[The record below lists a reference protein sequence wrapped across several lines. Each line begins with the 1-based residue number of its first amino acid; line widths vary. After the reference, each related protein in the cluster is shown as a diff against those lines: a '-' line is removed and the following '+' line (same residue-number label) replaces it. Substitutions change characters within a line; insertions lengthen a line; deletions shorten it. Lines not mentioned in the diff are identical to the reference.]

1 VSVLTPLKRR
11 FTALQINACKRTLLS
26 SLCIFITLLLPTIA
40 FSAPKVETIGPCTD
54 SGVPELIRKALT
66 DHGYRATLDDTSVV
80 ELWTR
85 SEISGSANKS
95 RDDATYGLT
104 PSTFV
109 GVIHFGKNTRDY
121 RGNAVAAGFYNLRYE
136 LQPSDGDHLGTSPTP
151 DFLLLV
157 PPGSDSDPAQ
167 NYSFEQLV
175 ALSKVIT
182 KKHPGVLNLAPPDAK
197 EFPSVATDP
206 DDHTI
211 LFFKVKTQSGE
222 IPIGLVIKG
231 TTTG

>member
-1 VSVLTPLKRR
+1 VLTPFKRR
-11 FTALQINACKRTLLS
+11 FTTFQISAWKGTPLRG
-26 SLCIFITLLLPTIA
+26 LCILINLLVATITLA
-40 FSAPKVETIGPCTD
+40 APKVETIGACTD
-54 SGVPELIRKALT
+54 SDVPELVRKALA
-66 DHGYRATLDDTSVV
+66 DHGYRATLDDSSVV

-85 SEISGSANKS
+85 SEISGSSNKP

-104 PSTFV
+104 ASTFV

-157 PPGSDSDPAQ
+157 PPGLDSDPAQ
-167 NYSFEQLV
+167 NYGFEQLV
-175 ALSKVIT
+175 ALSRQVIT
-182 KKHPGVLNLAPPDAK
+182 RKHPAVLNLVPPEAK
-197 EFPSVATDP
+197 EFPSVTTDP

-211 LFFKVKTQSGE
+211 LFLKVKTQSGE
-222 IPIGLVIKG
+222 LPIGLVIKG